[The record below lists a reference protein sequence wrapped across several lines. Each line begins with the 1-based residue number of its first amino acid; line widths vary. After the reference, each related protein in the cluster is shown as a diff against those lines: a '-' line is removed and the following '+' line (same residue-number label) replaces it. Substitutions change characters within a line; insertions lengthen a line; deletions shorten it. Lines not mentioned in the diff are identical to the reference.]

1 MPTPPLK
8 SRPSW
13 PHKLRISLLNNC
25 VEGIRF
31 EWDEAKTLSNRRK
44 HGVSFEEASQVFSD
58 PLYVSVQDRVEG
70 GELRWQTLGLVE
82 DLLLLTVAHTVREE
96 RGEVTN
102 YDRSVDVIRIIS
114 ARPAT

>member
-1 MPTPPLK
+1 
-8 SRPSW
+8 
-13 PHKLRISLLNNC
+13 

-31 EWDEAKTLSNRRK
+31 EWEEAKNLSNRRK
-44 HGVSFEEASQVFSD
+44 HRVSIEEASQVFSD

-96 RGEVTN
+96 RDEGTN

-114 ARPAT
+114 ARPATRKARRRYEDENR